1 VRSGERVLIDGVTD
15 DGLRVRVTERPI
27 QDFAVFL
34 HGECVEITEAD
45 RLRDGGTTIIETVRG
60 EFVGTRPRSLS
71 EASPLGSGRGCLRIS
86 FPLRREHHWQ

>member
-1 VRSGERVLIDGVTD
+1 MRSGERVLIDGVTD
-15 DGLRVRVTERPI
+15 HGLRVRVTERPI
-27 QDFAVFL
+27 QDFAVPTR
-34 HGECVEITEAD
+34 ERVEITEAD
-45 RLRDGGTTIIETVRG
+45 RLRDGDTTIIETVRG